1 MCLIP
6 NSWRLV
12 QCDMGLSEG
21 VRCLALSQ
29 VRFGFFRPQPLYL
42 HRTEVGDGNEHSDKM
57 IDTVSAERRSEIM
70 SRIRGKDTQ
79 PEMRVRRMVHAMG
92 YRYRLHRKDL
102 PGRPDMTFPRL
113 GKIIM
118 VHGCFWHQHDDPD
131 CPANRRPKSNRDY
144 WNAKLDRNIV
154 RDAENY
160 SALRERGWE
169 VLVVWECQLKDSA
182 ALAARLQAFL
192 SSPPPP

>member
-1 MCLIP
+1 MCLHP
-6 NSWRLV
+6 CSWRLV
-12 QCDMGLSEG
+12 QRDMSLNEG
-21 VRCLALSQ
+21 IRRLACAKS
-29 VRFGFFRPQPLYL
+29 VAGVFRAQPLYL
-42 HRTEVGDGNEHSDKM
+42 HWTNAGGGKWRRGKM

-70 SRIRGKDTQ
+70 SRIRGKDTK

-131 CPANRRPKSNRDY
+131 CPANRRPKSNQDY
-144 WNAKLDRNIV
+144 WNAKLDRNMV

-160 SALRERGWE
+160 SALRELGWE
-169 VLVVWECQLKDSA
+169 VLVVWECQLKDTA
-182 ALAARLQAFL
+182 ALSARLETFL
-192 SSPPPP
+192 SSRPPR

>member
-1 MCLIP
+1 MSLNEGIR
-6 NSWRLV
+6 RLACAKSV
-12 QCDMGLSEG
+12 AG
-21 VRCLALSQ
+21 V
-29 VRFGFFRPQPLYL
+29 FRAQPLYL
-42 HRTEVGDGNEHSDKM
+42 HWTNAGGGKWRRGKM

-70 SRIRGKDTQ
+70 SRIRGKDTK

-131 CPANRRPKSNRDY
+131 CPANRRPKSNQDY
-144 WNAKLDRNIV
+144 WNAKLDRNMV

-160 SALRERGWE
+160 SALRELGWE
-169 VLVVWECQLKDSA
+169 VLVVWECQLKDTA
-182 ALAARLQAFL
+182 ALSARLETFL
-192 SSPPPP
+192 SSRPPR